1 MSSKQKEVISVNI
14 LRRVSSKQKE
24 VISVNILRR
33 VSSKQKEV
41 ISVNIL
47 RRVSSK
53 QKEVISVN
61 ILRRVSSK
69 QKEVIS
75 VLMGTCRKNFT
86 NQYKQVTWANVSGA
100 VSNSFAT
107 IYNYLFVRGLSL

>member
-1 MSSKQKEVISVNI
+1 M
-14 LRRVSSKQKE
+14 
-24 VISVNILRR
+24 
-33 VSSKQKEV
+33 SSKQKEV

-86 NQYKQVTWANVSGA
+86 NKYKQVTWANVSGA
-100 VSNSFAT
+100 VVVYVSNSFAT
-107 IYNYLFVRGLSL
+107 IYNYFFVRGLRL